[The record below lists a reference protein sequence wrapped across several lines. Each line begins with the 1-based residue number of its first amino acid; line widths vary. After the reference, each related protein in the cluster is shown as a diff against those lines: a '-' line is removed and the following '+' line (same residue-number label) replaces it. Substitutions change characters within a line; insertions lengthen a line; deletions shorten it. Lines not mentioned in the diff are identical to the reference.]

1 MEKFAI
7 LAILK
12 SQPGK
17 EETVLEFL
25 KSALPLAIGEPDTIR
40 WYAAQIGPSTFC
52 IFDTF
57 NTEDGRTAHLDGPI
71 AAALMDNASTL
82 LAEEPMIHIAKIIAL
97 K

>member
-12 SQPGK
+12 AKPGK
-17 EETVLEFL
+17 EEIVFEFL
-25 KSALPLAIGEPDTIR
+25 KSSLALAIGEPDTAR
-40 WYAAQIGPSTFC
+40 WYAVQIGQSTFC

-57 NTEDGRTAHLDGPI
+57 NTEEGRRAHLEGPI
-71 AAALMDNASTL
+71 AAALMANATEL
-82 LAEEPMIHIAKIIAL
+82 LAEAPTIEMANIIAL